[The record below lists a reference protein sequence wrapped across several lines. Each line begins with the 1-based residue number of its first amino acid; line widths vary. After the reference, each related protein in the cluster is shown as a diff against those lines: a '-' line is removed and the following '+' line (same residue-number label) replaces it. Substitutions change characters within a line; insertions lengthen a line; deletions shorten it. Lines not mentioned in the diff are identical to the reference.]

1 MKNRILLHI
10 EENHEVKLKL
20 LKELFNGSDFE
31 VELITKEIESMSG
44 NKVIQRWIRIGKKD
58 NG

>member
-1 MKNRILLHI
+1 MKNRIPLHI
-10 EENHEVKLKL
+10 EENHELKLKL